1 MSFQGRVR
9 GRGRAYHF
17 RNFRNNERL
26 SKIESPMPTQDMS
39 KLNIGNISKHDN
51 NCCQEISI
59 SLDLDENEMIFLA
72 ELKNMW
78 NMRKLLFS

>member
-9 GRGRAYHF
+9 GRGRAYHY
-17 RNFRNNERL
+17 RNSRNNERV
-26 SKIESPMPTQDMS
+26 SKIVSPASAQDMS
-39 KLNIGNISKHDN
+39 KQNTGNISKHDN

-59 SLDLDENEMIFLA
+59 SLELDENGTIFLA

-78 NMRKLLFS
+78 NMCKS

>member
-9 GRGRAYHF
+9 GRGRAYHY

-26 SKIESPMPTQDMS
+26 STIGSPTPAQDMS
-39 KLNIGNISKHDN
+39 TQNTGNISKHDN

-59 SLDLDENEMIFLA
+59 SLDLDENGRIFLA

-78 NMRKLLFS
+78 NMRKL